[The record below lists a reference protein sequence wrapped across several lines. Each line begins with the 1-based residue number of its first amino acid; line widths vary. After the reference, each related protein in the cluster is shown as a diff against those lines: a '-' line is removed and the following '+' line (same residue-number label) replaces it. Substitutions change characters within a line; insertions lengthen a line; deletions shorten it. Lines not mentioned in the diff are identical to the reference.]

1 MKPIDQVPNAPV
13 SNDGRG
19 AGRMLILVTLAAVA
33 LHACGLW
40 RPLIDRHDWGS
51 AHQAQFGRNHVRYGL
66 AETKGRCVYS
76 LFQRRL
82 PEARH
87 FYPDHPPLLSL
98 SLAASMAVFG
108 VNDIAVRL
116 VPALSTVIAI
126 VLTTSIAIGLFG
138 RRVGLLSGVVM
149 LALPIFTYFGRT
161 ACHETLVLSFCL
173 LAMRG
178 YLGWTYGER
187 FSGSSRLNAFV
198 FALGTILSI
207 LTGWVAFIQAGVVA
221 IHFAVGVWRRDRGG
235 RLSGWLLVTWP
246 ALFAATLTALHI
258 LWTLNWQIG
267 HLYELFAYRS
277 GIKKSEKLL
286 TTEVWLVQQ
295 GIWLIRN
302 FTSTGLVV
310 VVAGMMIQ
318 ILGKLR
324 KPPRSRSRA
333 ARGRK
338 LAQKRTAAMESTTGG
353 DNATVM
359 SRFWLLGS
367 TGLLFVIIFR
377 SASLL
382 HEYWWLHFAPYFA
395 MLAGEAVA
403 RIDTQVSRWSRR
415 LAAVITC
422 LVLAGIAVEGAAEKS
437 IFHHHRRLPAAAY
450 EACQFIAD
458 NAPPDAII
466 YGNRKLWATR
476 SYYEG
481 AVQFL
486 HPQFCWYMDRMY
498 YYVASDQ
505 GLENIAPR
513 CEYYLWVGFDDKN
526 RRLAER
532 LSEMG
537 DVVRRW
543 PNAIIF
549 DLTGRS
555 RRGERGN

>member
-13 SNDGRG
+13 SSDERG
-19 AGRMLILVTLAAVA
+19 AGRLLILVTLAAVT

-76 LFQRRL
+76 LFQRKL

-87 FYPDHPPLLSL
+87 YYPDHPPLLSL
-98 SLAASMAVFG
+98 SLAASMAVVG
-108 VNDIAVRL
+108 TNDVAVRL
-116 VPALSTVIAI
+116 VPAISTVLAI

-138 RRVGLLSGVVM
+138 RRVGLYGGVVM

-187 FSGSSRLNAFV
+187 FSGGSRLNALA
-198 FALGTILSI
+198 FAIGTILSI

-221 IHFAVGVWRRDRGG
+221 IHFAVSVWRRERSG
-235 RLSGWLLVTWP
+235 RLSAWLLVTLP
-246 ALFAATLTALHI
+246 ALFAAIVTALHI

-302 FTSTGLVV
+302 FTTTGLVV
-310 VVAGMMIQ
+310 VVTGLLIGV
-318 ILGKLR
+318 LEKLSEPFQNRR
-324 KPPRSRSRA
+324 KPA
-333 ARGRK
+333 GGRK
-338 LAQKRTAAMESTTGG
+338 LARKQMTVTESSAGSG
-353 DNATVM
+353 VSHVM

-382 HEYWWLHFAPYFA
+382 HEYWWLHFAPFLA

-403 RIDTQVSRWSRR
+403 RLDAQISRWSPG
-415 LAAVITC
+415 LAAIITFIV
-422 LVLAGIAVEGAAEKS
+422 LVGIAVEGAAEKS
-437 IFHHHRRLPAAAY
+437 IFHHRRRLPAAAY

-481 AVQFL
+481 SVQFL

-498 YYVASDQ
+498 YYVASDP
-505 GLENIAPR
+505 GLKGIAPR
-513 CEYYLWVGFDDKN
+513 CEYYLWVGFDEKN

-537 DVVRRW
+537 EVVRRW

-549 DLTGRS
+549 DLTGKA

>member
-1 MKPIDQVPNAPV
+1 MKPIDQVSNAPG

-19 AGRMLILVTLAAVA
+19 SGRLLIVVTLAAVA

-108 VNDIAVRL
+108 VNDVAVRL

-138 RRVGLLSGVVM
+138 RRVGLFSGVVM

-161 ACHETLVLSFCL
+161 ACHETLVLPFCL

-178 YLGWTYGER
+178 YLGWTYVGR
-187 FSGSSRLNAFV
+187 FPGGSRLNAFV
-198 FALGTILSI
+198 FALGTMLSI

-221 IHFAVGVWRRDRGG
+221 IHFTVCVWRRERSG
-235 RLSGWLLVTWP
+235 RHSGWLLVTLP

-310 VVAGMMIQ
+310 VVAGMMLEV
-318 ILGKLR
+318 LGKLR
-324 KPPRSRSRA
+324 EPTQNRRRPAGGRRRA
-333 ARGRK
+333 GRRMTVTE
-338 LAQKRTAAMESTTGG
+338 LPTGIG
-353 DNATVM
+353 ISKVM

-382 HEYWWLHFAPYFA
+382 HEYWWIHFAPFFA

-403 RIDTQVSRWSRR
+403 RIDLKISRWSRG
-415 LAAVITC
+415 LAAIFSC
-422 LVLAGIAVEGAAEKS
+422 LVLVGIAVEGAAEKS
-437 IFHHHRRLPAAAY
+437 IFHHRRRLPAAAY
-450 EACQFIAD
+450 EACQYIAD
-458 NAPPDAII
+458 HAPADAII

-505 GLENIAPR
+505 GLRGIAPQ
-513 CEYYLWVGFDDKN
+513 CEYYLWVGFDEKN

-532 LSEMG
+532 LGEMG
-537 DVVRRW
+537 EVVRRW

-549 DLTGRS
+549 DLTGKS

>member
-13 SNDGRG
+13 SSDERG
-19 AGRMLILVTLAAVA
+19 AGRLLILLTLAAVA

-51 AHQAQFGRNHVRYGL
+51 AHQAQFGRNHLRYGL

-76 LFQRRL
+76 LFQRKL

-108 VNDIAVRL
+108 MNDAAVRL
-116 VPALSTVIAI
+116 VPAISTVLAI
-126 VLTTSIAIGLFG
+126 VLATSIAIGLFG
-138 RRVGLLSGVVM
+138 RRIGLYSGVVM

-187 FSGSSRLNAFV
+187 FSGGSRLNAFV

-221 IHFAVGVWRRDRGG
+221 IHFAVSVCRRERSG
-235 RLSGWLLVTWP
+235 RLSAWLLVTWP
-246 ALFAATLTALHI
+246 ALFAAVVTALHI

-277 GIKKSEKLL
+277 GIKRSEKLL
-286 TTEVWLVQQ
+286 TTDVWLVQQ

-302 FTSTGLVV
+302 FTVTGLVI
-310 VVAGMMIQ
+310 VASGLMIGA
-318 ILGKLR
+318 LGKSGEPCQNHR
-324 KPPRSRSRA
+324 KPAGKRRRAGKRA
-333 ARGRK
+333 AATELTSGIGI
-338 LAQKRTAAMESTTGG
+338 S
-353 DNATVM
+353 TVM

-377 SASLL
+377 SASLV
-382 HEYWWLHFAPYFA
+382 HEYWWLHFAPFFA

-403 RIDTQVSRWSRR
+403 RIDTQISRLSPR
-415 LAAVITC
+415 LAAIITC
-422 LVLAGIAVEGAAEKS
+422 FVLVGIALEGAAEKS
-437 IFHHHRRLPAAAY
+437 IFHHRRRLPAAAY
-450 EACQFIAD
+450 EACQYIAD

-498 YYVASDQ
+498 YNVASDQ
-505 GLENIAPR
+505 GLRNIAPR
-513 CEYYLWVGFDDKN
+513 CEYYLWVGFDEKN

-537 DVVRRW
+537 EVVRRW

-549 DLTGRS
+549 DLTGKS